1 MPSVGLVFFLRACA
15 FIRRLISLALIQ
27 CLPWV
32 IASLRVMLK
41 RPSVQRAIAL
51 TRGYA
56 QGNYAAFANKIQS
69 ASVLERSLVYR
80 PVVIER
86 HRKTAMQVMTAA
98 YHATSALPVPQF
110 AKALCLTPGSEFDAW
125 FAGRVRELDKR

>member
-1 MPSVGLVFFLRACA
+1 MSPT
-15 FIRRLISLALIQ
+15 LIL
-27 CLPWV
+27 CLSWV
-32 IASLRVMLK
+32 IASIRVMLK
-41 RPSVQRAIAL
+41 RPSVQHVIAL

-56 QGNYAAFANKIQS
+56 QGNYAAFANKIQR

-86 HRKTAMQVMTAA
+86 HRKTAMEIMTAA
-98 YHATSALPVPQF
+98 YHATSTLPVPKF
-110 AKALCLTPGSEFDAW
+110 AKALCLTPGSEFEAW